1 MRIPIILC
9 LNVIAIVKQ
18 LKVDGI
24 TCPEFDEYNVLVC
37 MIRSISTSIISVRM
51 FFYHVLELGLIK
63 IKPTEHSIAKISIKS

>member
-18 LKVDGI
+18 LDGI

-37 MIRSISTSIISVRM
+37 MIRSISTSIISLRM
-51 FFYHVLELGLIK
+51 FFYHVEEIESQEEK
-63 IKPTEHSIAKISIKS
+63 IKFS